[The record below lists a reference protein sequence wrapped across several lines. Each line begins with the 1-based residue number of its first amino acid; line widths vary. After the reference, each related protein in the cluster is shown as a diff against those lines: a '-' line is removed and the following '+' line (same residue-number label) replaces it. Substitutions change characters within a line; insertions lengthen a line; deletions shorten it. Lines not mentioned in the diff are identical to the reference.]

1 MDPRLDRAQGPTIGF
16 AFGHVLTM
24 DALVENGDEAASL
37 SERILALLRLQNSA
51 EKPSFPSMKVP
62 SHRLAQLL
70 VHAAQAGSY
79 TSTCGRQAFADAVW
93 NYCEDEEPHCREFQA
108 ATLVAAAV
116 SLGLDSPNLRV
127 EDTLV
132 RAIDVA
138 ASLEARGEW
147 SPEPDVVAATRRAMN
162 IVSNMNEYP
171 ESPFEYLVEQI
182 GATGSLS
189 QIVPMAFALAS
200 RYQDR
205 RILTSP
211 LRLGVHSSTILSTA
225 CSLVGA
231 VRGAAFLRSYGARV
245 VEESLRFDPKE
256 SAKNILSGR
265 IPYPGDLLVPDEP
278 SHPIAPSGPSSFEDT
293 DSGES
298 TRQRYFPSV
307 APHVPLKALRAD
319 AQLGRVVFLGELFA
333 DNIMHG
339 HKYPEVGEHVW
350 ASDRGWTA
358 GGCLRAM
365 AAARHMGAQV
375 VSLCP
380 IGQGPNARIITQAL
394 RRMNIIDAGP
404 HLSGVD
410 NGYRLQFSADE
421 GYRMILRGTNS
432 DWYMTLSTTTPLPSL
447 ASREWAESLQALGP
461 SDILW
466 IDGALMGHEP
476 TAQALNEALRGL
488 PEHVRVVFDGASD
501 EGVPGNLPLDN
512 VLVSLRVGNHT
523 TFREHFGVDSSLAR
537 YNDRPEHQA
546 TALCLLSERHIV
558 LRNADNEALFVRPT
572 LDDARILSPSLTRVP
587 GPPFSPT
594 VRAERMADV
603 HSGTLAACL
612 ALGMSAERGI
622 LLANC
627 AAALG
632 TPASLST
639 REAIEAA
646 ATGLKTRD
654 QA

>member
-1 MDPRLDRAQGPTIGF
+1 MDPRLDRTQGPTIGF
-16 AFGHVLTM
+16 AFGYVLTM
-24 DALVENGDEAASL
+24 DTLVENGNEAASL
-37 SERILALLRLQNSA
+37 SERILALLRLQNST
-51 EKPSFPSMKVP
+51 EKPSFPSMKLS

-79 TSTCGRQAFADAVW
+79 TSTCVRQAFADAVW

-116 SLGLDSPNLRV
+116 SIGLDSPNLRV

-162 IVSNMNEYP
+162 IVSNVNEYAK
-171 ESPFEYLVEQI
+171 SPLEYLVEQI
-182 GATGSLS
+182 GAGDSLS
-189 QIVPMAFALAS
+189 QIVPMGFALAS
-200 RYQDR
+200 RYQDQR
-205 RILTSP
+205 LLTAP
-211 LRLGVHSSTILSTA
+211 LRLGAHTSTILSTA
-225 CSLVGA
+225 CALVGA
-231 VRGAAFLRSYGARV
+231 VRGADFLRAYGAYA
-245 VEESLRFDPKE
+245 VEESLNFDPNE
-256 SAKNILSGR
+256 NAKRILSCR
-265 IPYPGDLLVPDEP
+265 LPYPGDPLGPDGP
-278 SHPIAPSGPSSFEDT
+278 SRPIAPSGPSSFEDT

-307 APHVPLKALRAD
+307 APHVPLKALRAE
-319 AQLGRVVFLGELFA
+319 AQLGRIVFLGELFA
-333 DNIMHG
+333 DHIMHG
-339 HKYPEVGEHVW
+339 HKYPKVGEHVW

-358 GGCLRAM
+358 GGCYRAM

-394 RRMNIIDAGP
+394 RRMNIVNAGP

-432 DWYMTLSTTTPLPSL
+432 DWHMTLSTTTPLPSP
-447 ASREWAESLQALGP
+447 ASREWTESVESLGP

-466 IDGALMGHEP
+466 IDGALMGDEA
-476 TAQALNEALRGL
+476 TAQALNEALRVL
-488 PEHVRVVFDGASD
+488 PEHVRVVFDGTSD
-501 EGVPGNLPLDN
+501 EGVPDNLPLDN
-512 VLVSLRVGNHT
+512 VLVSLRIGNHE
-523 TFREHFGVDSSLAR
+523 TFSKHFNAGSTLAR

-558 LRNADNEALFVRPT
+558 LRNADNDALFVRPT
-572 LDDARILSPSLTRVP
+572 LDDARILSPTLTRIA
-587 GPPFSPT
+587 GPAINPA

-632 TPASLST
+632 TPTSLSA
-639 REAIEAA
+639 RDAIEAA
-646 ATGLKTRD
+646 AAGLKTRD

>member
-147 SPEPDVVAATRRAMN
+147 SPEPDVVATTRRAMN

-182 GATGSLS
+182 GAGGSLS

-278 SHPIAPSGPSSFEDT
+278 SHPIAPSAPSSFEDT

-307 APHVPLKALRAD
+307 TPYVPLKALRD
-319 AQLGRVVFLGELFA
+319 HAQLGRVVFLGELFA
-333 DNIMHG
+333 DHLVHG
-339 HKYPEVGEHVW
+339 HKYPKLGEHVW
-350 ASDRGWTA
+350 ASDREWTA
-358 GGCLRAM
+358 GGSFRAM
-365 AAARHMGAQV
+365 AAARNMGAQV

-380 IGQGPNARIITQAL
+380 IGQGTNARIITQAL

-421 GYRMILRGTNS
+421 GYRMILRGTNNG
-432 DWYMTLSTTTPLPSL
+432 WFLTLSTRNPLPSL
-447 ASREWAESLQALGP
+447 ASHEWVQSLQALHP
-461 SDILW
+461 WDILW
-466 IDGALMGHEP
+466 IDGALMGHKP
-476 TAQALNEALRGL
+476 TAQALNDALRVL

-501 EGVPGNLPLDN
+501 EGFPANLPVDN
-512 VLVSLRVGNHT
+512 VLVSLRIGSHATFSNHFNAGST
-523 TFREHFGVDSSLAR
+523 LVRHTDQ
-537 YNDRPEHQA
+537 PEHQA

-558 LRNADNEALFVRPT
+558 AGTADNDALFVRPT

-587 GPPFSPT
+587 GPSLNPAVT
-594 VRAERMADV
+594 AERMADV

-622 LLANC
+622 LMANC

-632 TPASLST
+632 TPASLSA
-639 REAIEAA
+639 RDAIEAA
-646 ATGLKTRD
+646 AQDLLTHD

>member
-1 MDPRLDRAQGPTIGF
+1 
-16 AFGHVLTM
+16 
-24 DALVENGDEAASL
+24 
-37 SERILALLRLQNSA
+37 
-51 EKPSFPSMKVP
+51 
-62 SHRLAQLL
+62 
-70 VHAAQAGSY
+70 
-79 TSTCGRQAFADAVW
+79 
-93 NYCEDEEPHCREFQA
+93 
-108 ATLVAAAV
+108 
-116 SLGLDSPNLRV
+116 
-127 EDTLV
+127 
-132 RAIDVA
+132 
-138 ASLEARGEW
+138 
-147 SPEPDVVAATRRAMN
+147 
-162 IVSNMNEYP
+162 
-171 ESPFEYLVEQI
+171 
-182 GATGSLS
+182 
-189 QIVPMAFALAS
+189 
-200 RYQDR
+200 
-205 RILTSP
+205 
-211 LRLGVHSSTILSTA
+211 
-225 CSLVGA
+225 
-231 VRGAAFLRSYGARV
+231 
-245 VEESLRFDPKE
+245 
-256 SAKNILSGR
+256 
-265 IPYPGDLLVPDEP
+265 
-278 SHPIAPSGPSSFEDT
+278 
-293 DSGES
+293 
-298 TRQRYFPSV
+298 
-307 APHVPLKALRAD
+307 
-319 AQLGRVVFLGELFA
+319 
-333 DNIMHG
+333 
-339 HKYPEVGEHVW
+339 
-350 ASDRGWTA
+350 
-358 GGCLRAM
+358 
-365 AAARHMGAQV
+365 MGAQV

-394 RRMNIIDAGP
+394 RRMNIVDAGP

-501 EGVPGNLPLDN
+501 EGIPTNLPLDN

-523 TFREHFGVDSSLAR
+523 TFREHFGADSSLAR

-558 LRNADNEALFVRPT
+558 LHNADNEALFVRPT

-587 GPPFSPT
+587 GPPFNPT

-612 ALGMSAERGI
+612 SLGMSAERGI

-632 TPASLST
+632 TPASLSA
-639 REAIEAA
+639 RDAIETA